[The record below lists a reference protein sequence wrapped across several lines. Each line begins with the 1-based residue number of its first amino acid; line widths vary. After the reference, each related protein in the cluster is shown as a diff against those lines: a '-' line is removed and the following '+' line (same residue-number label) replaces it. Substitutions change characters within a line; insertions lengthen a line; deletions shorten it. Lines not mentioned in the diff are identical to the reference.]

1 MALLGRKGKNLA
13 LKKPTKEFGKTS
25 INPTLLIPGELLRFS
40 RYSKDEPFFG
50 RSGANRFDDYRKR
63 KPFGTCY
70 FGLTLNVA
78 FAETV
83 LHDEMPVRGGFDIA
97 VQELENR
104 YVVSFTGQPLRLLD
118 LTGPTLKRLGID
130 PSLSTIIP
138 YDLTQQW
145 SVAVHQHKDQYDGFM
160 YMSRHMNTEKAI
172 VLFDRAEPKIKAVSY
187 DPLPDY
193 PGALQAAMNFKL
205 RFK

>member
-1 MALLGRKGKNLA
+1 MALLSGKGINLA
-13 LKKPTKEFGKTS
+13 LKKPTKAFGDFS
-25 INPTLLIPGELLRFS
+25 IKPTALTPDKLLRIS
-40 RYSKDEPFFG
+40 RHSNGEPYFG

-63 KPFGTCY
+63 KPFGACY

-83 LHDEMPVRGGFDIA
+83 LHDEMPVRGGFEIA
-97 VQELENR
+97 VEELENR
-104 YVVSFTGQPLRLLD
+104 YVVSFTGKPLHLLD
-118 LTGPTLKRLGID
+118 LTGHTLTTLGID

-145 SVAVHQHKDQYDGFM
+145 SVGVHQHKDQYDGFM

-172 VLFDRAEPKIKAVSY
+172 VLFDRAEPKIEAVSY
-187 DPLPDY
+187 VQLPNY